1 MRISDCFALFSLP
14 HTASKDDVKKQY
26 RHLVKKYHPDSPRDT
41 SSREKFEQV
50 QQAYELI
57 KAFFEFRETYTFED
71 VQVNDER
78 LERIKR
84 ARELIKQK
92 RERERKKILLAIKQY
107 RQSYW
112 FVVSRFFVF
121 LSIILAC
128 LILVD
133 NLLPTTVSYEFIQDL
148 QLINQHNGLLVV
160 ANREVTVPS
169 KDAFL
174 LQYTDYVLLQTS
186 ALFHQIEDIY
196 YYIEEH
202 DKHRINFFSL
212 YNDGYVFL
220 CILLLFSSKIFY
232 MKRTTF
238 QYYMMIRF
246 YNTIVLPILCLYIL
260 FGDKRI
266 FGLLG
271 LF

>member
-26 RHLVKKYHPDSPRDT
+26 RHLVKKYHPDSPRNT

-71 VQVNDER
+71 VPVNDER

-92 RERERKKILLAIKQY
+92 RERERKKILGAIKQY

-121 LSIILAC
+121 LSIILAS

-133 NLLPTTVSYEFIQDL
+133 NLLPTTITYEYIQEIEYL
-148 QLINQHNGLLVV
+148 NQREAQIVV
-160 ANREVTVPS
+160 ASREVPVS
-169 KDAFL
+169 SRDAFL
-174 LQYTDYVLLQTS
+174 LEYTDYVLLETS

-196 YYIEEH
+196 YYVEEH
-202 DKHRINFFSL
+202 DKHQINFFSL
-212 YNDGYVFL
+212 YNDGYFFL
-220 CILLLFSSKIFY
+220 CILLLFSTKIFY

-238 QYYMMIRF
+238 QYYIMIRF
-246 YNTIVLPILCLYIL
+246 YNTIVLPILCVYIL